1 MANKLKTNKIK
12 LTRYRVENVKT
23 EEQTMATKLIDTEE
37 LKANKDTA
45 MLKLDNIATYLNGLL
60 LFVGDSNKG
69 FKSGFRACNSALGH
83 IIGVKNAIERVE
95 KMAISFNKHKETSPQ
110 KLMQKLTAD
119 YMKGIITRVEFD
131 KMEVEILDSIEIKP
145 LKEDKKA

>member
-1 MANKLKTNKIK
+1 
-12 LTRYRVENVKT
+12 
-23 EEQTMATKLIDTEE
+23 MATKLIDTEE
-37 LKANKDTA
+37 LKANNNTA
-45 MLKLDNIATYLNGLL
+45 LVALDNIADSINELL

-119 YMKGIITRVEFD
+119 FMKGIITRMEFD
-131 KMEVEILDSIEIKP
+131 KMQVEILDSIEIKP
-145 LKEDKKA
+145 IKVDKKA